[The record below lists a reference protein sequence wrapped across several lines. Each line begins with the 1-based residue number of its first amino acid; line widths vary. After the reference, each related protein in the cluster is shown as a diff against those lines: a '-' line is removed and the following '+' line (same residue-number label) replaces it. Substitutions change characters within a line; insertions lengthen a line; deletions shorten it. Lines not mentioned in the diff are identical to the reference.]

1 MIDVVMLRV
10 VLLAVLVGGG
20 VARQGVSLTRQ
31 NGGVTKQ
38 QSAIAEGSADW
49 ESDIEEMD
57 EIHGSGDEEQLDLV
71 PDTEDGEVLIEEDI
85 GFFDEHKKKKVD
97 KDEFEYYDEQFY
109 EDYEEEEYDD
119 EYDYTEDGVEKK
131 SSVLIIDEIE
141 SPPDIEI
148 KQTKPSDVQANT
160 FFDTSHIL
168 IMAGSALVSF
178 GVVMLAFFVCRRSV
192 AERKRKTTA
201 FILPAPR
208 SVREASPIVRNY
220 QKVPTTTKEFL
231 QSRENAHIDMYRG
244 DGGDLPAQYDP
255 LLKY

>member
-1 MIDVVMLRV
+1 MLRV
-10 VLLAVLVGGG
+10 VLLALLVGGG

-31 NGGVTKQ
+31 NGGATKQ
-38 QSAIAEGSADW
+38 STITEGSVDW
-49 ESDIEEMD
+49 ESEIEEMD
-57 EIHGSGDEEQLDLV
+57 GIHGSGDEEQLDLV
-71 PDTEDGEVLIEEDI
+71 PDTEDGEVLIEEDF
-85 GFFDEHKKKKVD
+85 GFVDEHKKKKVD

-119 EYDYTEDGVEKK
+119 DYDYSDENDVEK

-192 AERKRKTTA
+192 AEKKRKTTA

-244 DGGDLPAQYDP
+244 DGGDHPAQYDP